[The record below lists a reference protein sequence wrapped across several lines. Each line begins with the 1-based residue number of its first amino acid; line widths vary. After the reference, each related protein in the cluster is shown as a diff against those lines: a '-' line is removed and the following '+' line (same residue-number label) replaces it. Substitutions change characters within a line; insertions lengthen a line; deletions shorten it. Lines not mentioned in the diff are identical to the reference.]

1 MVFSNI
7 RNGQKW
13 SSIFN
18 ELFSDR
24 RNSDERRVPRDNCS
38 IPGSFF
44 FGFLLAAP
52 PPTPPVKNN
61 LQTFNTKTNLIWCL
75 FFFNTLFCML
85 CMSYIFDQYQLLK
98 ITHCRETMM
107 DFLSPHPGQ
116 YNYLLVCFVSV
127 QGPGRR
133 SFFHLHTWK
142 KRKLVLEAALRLF

>member
-52 PPTPPVKNN
+52 PPTPPVN
-61 LQTFNTKTNLIWCL
+61 LQTFNTKTNLVWCL
-75 FFFNTLFCML
+75 FFFKYIILYALYVLYFWSIPVIKNNALPRNNDGFFSHPTLDSTIICW
-85 CMSYIFDQYQLLK
+85 
-98 ITHCRETMM
+98 
-107 DFLSPHPGQ
+107 
-116 YNYLLVCFVSV
+116 FVLFRFKV
-127 QGPGRR
+127 LADEV
-133 SFFHLHTWK
+133 SFMYT
-142 KRKLVLEAALRLF
+142 LERNENWS